1 MTANEQLLRELY
13 PEKDFKTEF
22 SGIREQFTYYEMM
35 DFALNAQ
42 SATIKELQ
50 NV

>member
-1 MTANEQLLRELY
+1 MKELMREAY

-22 SGIREQFTYYEMM
+22 SGIKKQFTYYEMV

-42 SATIKELQ
+42 TIILER
-50 NV
+50 